1 MVNDDSKQRDGE
13 IGNRETKRKR
23 EREIDYAVGLPCL
36 TRKNRLASGEE
47 RDGKEE
53 GERHLAVGL

>member
-1 MVNDDSKQRDGE
+1 MTTL
-13 IGNRETKRKR
+13 NREMERLETDRRRERER